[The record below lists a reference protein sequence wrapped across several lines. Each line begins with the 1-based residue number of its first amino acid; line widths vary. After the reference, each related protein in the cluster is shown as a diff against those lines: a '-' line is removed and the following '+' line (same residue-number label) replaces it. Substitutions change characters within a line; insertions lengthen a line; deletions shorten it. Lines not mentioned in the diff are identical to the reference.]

1 MPVLK
6 KIIVLFLILAFSS
19 VYAIETTQIQVKSN
33 FTNGW
38 GYQGTKI
45 LNLINGYKQTTDGRD
60 DFTHYGTYKYLRTDS
75 TGFFYTKKIDG
86 RWWMVDPNGYAGINM
101 GVCSLGANSIQNDYD
116 RILGLGY
123 NGIGNFLTSESQTK
137 TSYNTQNYATFSYT
151 RRLNFYLNYVSVR
164 KNYYT
169 TPSAVQGDLTY
180 VFVFD
185 PQFTTYCDNLANT
198 NAKPFVN
205 DRDLLGYFTD
215 NEINF
220 NQDQLQLLVRDLPAG
235 DPSRD
240 SALVFAASRGLTAND
255 CINYTANVTEQ
266 MKQDFATQMANHYY
280 RIVSAAIRKYD
291 PNHLLLGSRLNG
303 RPRAIQNVVNASEK
317 YMDVTS
323 VNFYDKYN
331 PDEQISYVNW
341 TNDKPC
347 LVTEF
352 YIKDVNFSLTTA
364 QSGAGWYVNS
374 QPDRGK
380 FYQNTCLQLLK
391 NKCYIGWQYFKYQ
404 DDTDSNK
411 GIISGGGSEYTA
423 MTAYMDS
430 LNEQVYRLCDFY
442 DGKTRRPVFGTKTK
456 ILEVSEDTYVIP
468 GATSTTT
475 YGTTADLEVRNYSL
489 ESYRR
494 EAFFKFKLGALKDSI
509 QYLKHAE
516 LDLTCTVSDATV
528 RSVFV
533 TGLMDN
539 SWSEQTLNGA
549 LRNANTD
556 WSNGYNRLASVKTAV
571 STGLNTFDVST
582 WVNDMAKGGTI
593 SFKVMDL
600 INTTAAIKF
609 ASRRNSDPA
618 KTPKLILTF
627 YDPKLTDV
635 QQLKSNSE
643 NRLSQNPASGMV
655 TITGNDL
662 TSVELLNLNG
672 QVIYKTTQNRIE
684 LSSYSKGIYLI
695 RIKTSDFKTIVNK
708 LVIK

>member
-1 MPVLK
+1 MRFSRNIV
-6 KIIVLFLILAFSS
+6 VLFLILSFSS

-33 FTNGW
+33 YTNGW
-38 GYQGTKI
+38 GYQNTRL
-45 LNLINGYKQTTDGRD
+45 LNLVSGYKQTSDGRD

-75 TGFFYTKKIDG
+75 TGFFYVKKIDG
-86 RWWMVDPNGYAGINM
+86 RWWMVDPNGFAGINM
-101 GVCSLGANSIQNDYD
+101 GVCSVGSTAIQNDYD

-137 TSYNTQNYATFSYT
+137 TNYNTQNYATFSYT
-151 RRLNFYLNYVSVR
+151 RRLNFYLSYVNVR

-169 TPSAVQGDLTY
+169 TPSAVQGDLSY
-180 VFVFD
+180 VLVYD

-215 NEINF
+215 NELSF

-240 SALVFAASRGLTAND
+240 SALVFASSRGLTAAD
-255 CINYTANVTEQ
+255 CISYTSNVTEQ

-280 RIVSAAIRKYD
+280 RTVSASIRKSD

-352 YIKDVNFSLTTA
+352 YIKDANIFSTT

-380 FYQNTCLQLLK
+380 FYQNACLQLLK

-404 DDTDSNK
+404 DDSDSNK
-411 GIISGGGSEYTA
+411 GIVSGGGTEYTG

-442 DGKTRRPVFGTKTK
+442 DGKIRRPVFSVKTK
-456 ILEVSEDTYVIP
+456 ILEASEDTYVIP
-468 GATSTTT
+468 GATSTATF
-475 YGTTADLEVRNYSL
+475 GTASELEVRNYSL

-494 EAFFKFKLGALKDSI
+494 DAFFKFNLGALKDSLP
-509 QYLKHAE
+509 YLKHAE
-516 LDLTCTVSDATV
+516 LDLTCTASDATV

-533 TGLMDN
+533 TGLIDN
-539 SWSEQTLNGA
+539 SWSELTLNGV

-571 STGLNTFDVST
+571 STGLNAFDVTT
-582 WVNDMAKGGTI
+582 WVNDMAKSGVV
-593 SFKVMDL
+593 SFKIMDL

-609 ASRRNSDPA
+609 ASRKYSDSSMR
-618 KTPKLILTF
+618 PKLKLTF
-627 YDPKLTDV
+627 FDTNQTGLQDV
-635 QQLKSNSE
+635 VSGIE
-643 NRLSQNPASGMV
+643 NRIFPNPATDYI
-655 TITGNDL
+655 TISSNDVKEVQL
-662 TSVELLNLNG
+662 FGLNG
-672 QVIYKTTQNRIE
+672 QLIYKTSQNHID
-684 LSSYSKGIYLI
+684 LTTFQKGLYLVN
-695 RIKTSDFKTIVNK
+695 IKTISGKTIINK
-708 LVIK
+708 LVVN